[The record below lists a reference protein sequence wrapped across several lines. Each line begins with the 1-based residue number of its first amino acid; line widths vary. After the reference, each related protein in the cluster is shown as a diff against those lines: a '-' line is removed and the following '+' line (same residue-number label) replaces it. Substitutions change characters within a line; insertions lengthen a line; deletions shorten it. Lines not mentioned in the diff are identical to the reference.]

1 MKVRSATYFYSAS
14 CLQEA
19 IDGMKQGAKSI
30 SSIKTSLTNAGYEV
44 QTTRIATNSFEEYL
58 SGSTEDVL
66 AGFKELEAASGEVA
80 FISVGTVEE
89 RFDVMEA
96 ALAPDGTK
104 KLFFAAPLQLN
115 KQGIPDLTQAKKIAE
130 SVCKLGKQSP
140 AKTND
145 VPDVFRMT
153 VTANLEAGA
162 PYFPGGYWKRGQAP
176 ALAIALED
184 SGLLVESF
192 EGAASLEDAQQ
203 RLYTTF
209 AHALQ
214 PLETIAKRAAEAE
227 RIDYAGIDCSIASS
241 SAASESLVKAYE
253 AQLGPGQMGG
263 AGTLSISAIITAVMK
278 RLPVERCGY
287 SGLMLPVT
295 EDAGLA
301 ARAGQ
306 GRLSV
311 QQLLFYSSVCGT
323 GIDTVP
329 IEGSTS
335 PDRLAFVYLD
345 MASLAFRLRK
355 PLSARVWPVAGKKA
369 GDMTEVNNPFFVNS
383 KVLSID
389 PPQIVPCASALEVAG
404 VNGEVTMLSNSP
416 EALVIKLEPSTT
428 GLGLVMQN
436 TGDEAWG
443 EVCLKGLDCDHS
455 QHLPLVAAGE
465 SVTLGLIFQGSS
477 RSSRFRLSAH
487 GQHFGPVIIVID

>member
-1 MKVRSATYFYSAS
+1 
-14 CLQEA
+14 
-19 IDGMKQGAKSI
+19 MKQGAKSL
-30 SSIKTSLTNAGYEV
+30 SSIKSSLTKAGYEV

-58 SGSTEDVL
+58 SGTTDDIL
-66 AGFKELEAASGEVA
+66 AAFKEIEDAAGEVA

-89 RFDVMEA
+89 RFDVMEE
-96 ALAPDGTK
+96 ALAPGGPG
-104 KLFFAAPLQLN
+104 KLFFAAPMQLN
-115 KQGIPDLTQAKKIAE
+115 TQGVPDLAQAKRIAQ

-145 VPDVFRMT
+145 VPEVFRMT

-162 PYFPGGYWKRGQAP
+162 PYFPGGYWKKGHSP
-176 ALAIALED
+176 AVAIALED
-184 SGLLVESF
+184 SGLLVEAF
-192 EGAASLEDAQQ
+192 EGASTLEDAQS
-203 RLYTTF
+203 RLYKIF
-209 AHALQ
+209 ADALQ
-214 PLETIAKRAAEAE
+214 PLEAVAKKAAEAE

-241 SAASESLVKAYE
+241 SAASESIVKAYE
-253 AQLGPGQMGG
+253 AHLGSGQMGG

-301 ARAGQ
+301 ERAGQ

-311 QQLLFYSSVCGT
+311 QQLLFYSAVCGT

-335 PDRLAFVYLD
+335 PDRLAFVYMD

-355 PLSARVWPVAGKKA
+355 PLSARVWPVIGKKA

-389 PPQIVPCASALEVAG
+389 PPQIVHRASALEVAG
-404 VNGEVTMLSNSP
+404 VNGDVTMLSNSP
-416 EALVIKLEPSTT
+416 EALVIRLEPSTT
-428 GLGLVMQN
+428 GLGLVLQN
-436 TGDEAWG
+436 SGDEDWR
-443 EVCLKGLDCDHS
+443 EVCLNGLDRDHS
-455 QHLPLVAAGE
+455 QDLPTVAAGE
-465 SVTLGLIFQGSS
+465 SVTLGLLFQGSS

-487 GQHFGPVIIVID
+487 GQDFGPVIIVVE